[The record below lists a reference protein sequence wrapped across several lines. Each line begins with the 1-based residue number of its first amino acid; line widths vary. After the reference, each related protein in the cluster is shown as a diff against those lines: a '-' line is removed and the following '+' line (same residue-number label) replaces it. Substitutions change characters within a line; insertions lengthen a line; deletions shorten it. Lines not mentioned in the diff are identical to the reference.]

1 MSSSGTGF
9 VGIGIMGEGMA
20 ARLLSQKIA
29 GTTENP
35 LIIWNRTTSKCTA
48 FADKYKKEG
57 YAVIVKDTAKEVVE
71 ASGVTYCMLSTPE
84 ASKAVFEADDG
95 VLAGVSE
102 GKSVVDCA
110 TLAEVD
116 MKRMS
121 EAVTGKGG

>member
-29 GTTENP
+29 GTSDNP

-57 YAVIVKDTAKEVVE
+57 YEIVVKDAAKEVVE
-71 ASGVTYCMLSTPE
+71 ACGVTYCMLSTPE